1 MSRINLLDLLAD
13 SQFFETIDY
22 YQPVE
27 DGLVD
32 IVKGILPDDWQYG
45 RNTVWLG
52 CHPPE
57 ERDKPLPQQGW
68 KIHIS
73 SSVSNA
79 DDILRAV
86 VPVLAKNDVS
96 FKFSLD
102 RRLLAL
108 MHSKGW
114 ARQGAGKFITV
125 YPLDEE
131 QFKFLIEELHQ
142 VTRQFEGLYILSD
155 KRYKDSRVVFYRYGG
170 IRPYTFLNV
179 KGENVSVLL
188 SPEGEKVLDVRTPF
202 FRPPAWAK
210 DPFEE
215 AVAEGSADVLA
226 EITLKDGRYLV
237 RGVLNFSNS
246 GGVYVA
252 EDRETGAEVVIKE
265 ARPCV
270 TATED
275 AVALLRKEHRILTKL
290 EHTGMAP
297 KPLDFFQ
304 DWEHFFLVQE
314 YIAGTTLG
322 GFAARNNITL
332 HTHPTA
338 ESTEKFYGDF
348 RTLFLQLARVIEA
361 MHENNVVLTDLS
373 PNNVIVQPETMQIR
387 LIDFE
392 GACEREVDQ
401 PIYMYT
407 PGFAYADQMAGS
419 ASTFESDYFSF
430 GAVMHHFLAPVN
442 QIFLIH
448 PRARYK
454 FIDSVT
460 ADIGFPRSVYEIV
473 SALIDREAAK
483 RPAPAA
489 VIEVLEREEPVRAP
503 QFAAEGSAAD
513 ASYRACVEG
522 IREYTLSVADYARRD
537 RLFPADAK
545 VFSTNPLS
553 VAHGACGVAQVLQKI
568 GERVP
573 DGVLDWILERNRNP
587 QRYAPGLYVGLAG
600 IAWAMLDLGLEREA
614 REVLASTFDHPL
626 LYDSAD
632 VYHGLAG
639 WGMTNLKF
647 FAETQDEMY
656 LRKAEE
662 AGNFLLNTS
671 EGEEER
677 GCYWKSDGEIPLG
690 YGHGASGISLFLLY
704 LYLAGGGEKFLATG
718 IRALDFDLN
727 NSTPNLEDG
736 LSWKRALDP
745 TNIMYPYW
753 RYGSAGVGAAVVRYY
768 RLLGGERYR
777 EVLEKI
783 FIDTNRK
790 YAVYPGFLLGLSGL
804 GEFLLDLYQC
814 TNESHHLDGAYRV
827 ASGLSLFKI
836 EKERGIA
843 FPGDTLRRISCDY
856 GTGSAGIGHFLHRL
870 THGTEGN
877 YLLDQLFAGDR
888 SAARTAEDAAVP
900 VI

>member
-22 YQPVE
+22 YQPQE

-32 IVKGILPDDWQYG
+32 VVKGILPEDWRYA

-57 ERDKPLPQQGW
+57 ERDRPLPPQGW

-73 SSVSNA
+73 SSGSNA

-86 VPVLAKNDVS
+86 VPVLARHDVA

-114 ARQGAGKFITV
+114 ARQGAGKFVTV

-131 QFKFLIEELHQ
+131 QFKFLVEELHQ
-142 VTRQFEGLYILSD
+142 VTREFDGLYILSD

-170 IRPYTFLNV
+170 IRPHTFLNV

-202 FRPPAWAK
+202 FSPPAWAK
-210 DPFEE
+210 DPFAEE
-215 AVAEGSADVLA
+215 AAQGAAAAPA
-226 EITLKDGRYLV
+226 EITLKEGRYLV
-237 RGVLNFSNS
+237 KGVLNFSNS

-252 EDRETGAEVVIKE
+252 EDRETGVEVVIKE

-270 TATED
+270 SATED

-332 HTHPTA
+332 HTHPTV
-338 ESTEKFYGDF
+338 ESTEKFYRNF
-348 RTLFLQLARVIEA
+348 RTLFLQLARVIKT

-392 GACEREVDQ
+392 GACELEVDQ

-419 ASTFESDYFSF
+419 RSTFESDYFSF

-460 ADIGFPRSVYEIV
+460 NDIGFPRSVYEIV
-473 SALIDREAAK
+473 SALIDKEAAK

-489 VIEVLEREEPVRAP
+489 VIEVLEKEEPVRAP
-503 QFAAEGSAAD
+503 QFAAEGPAAD
-513 ASYRACVEG
+513 ADYRACVEG
-522 IREYTLSVADYARRD
+522 IREYALAVADYERRD
-537 RLFPADAK
+537 RLFPADAR

-568 GERVP
+568 GGGVP
-573 DGVLDWILERNRNP
+573 DTVLDWILARNRNP
-587 QRYAPGLYVGLAG
+587 QRYPPGLYVGLAG

-614 REVLASTFDHPL
+614 REVLASTFEHPL

-639 WGMTNLKF
+639 WGMANLKF
-647 FAETQDEMY
+647 FAETQDELY

-671 EGEEER
+671 EDDEEKGR
-677 GCYWKSDGEIPLG
+677 YWKSDGEIPLG
-690 YGHGASGISLFLLY
+690 YGHGASGVSLFLLY
-704 LYLAGGGEKFLATG
+704 LYLAGGGEQFLATG

-727 NSTPNLEDG
+727 NATPNLEDG

-753 RYGSAGVGAAVVRYY
+753 RYGSAGVGTAVVRYY

-790 YAVYPGFLLGLSGL
+790 YAVYPGFFLGLSGL

-814 TNESHHLDGAYRV
+814 TNERHHLDGAYRV

-836 EKERGIA
+836 EKERGVA

-870 THGTEGN
+870 TRGTGSN
-877 YLLDQLFAGDR
+877 YLLDELFVGGRSETAAAGY
-888 SAARTAEDAAVP
+888 AARA
-900 VI
+900 

>member
-22 YQPVE
+22 YQPQE

-32 IVKGILPDDWQYG
+32 VVKGILPEDWRYA

-57 ERDKPLPQQGW
+57 ERDRPLPPQGW

-73 SSVSNA
+73 SSGSNA

-86 VPVLAKNDVS
+86 VPVLARHDVA

-114 ARQGAGKFITV
+114 ARQGAGEFVTV

-131 QFKFLIEELHQ
+131 QFKFLVEELHQ
-142 VTRQFEGLYILSD
+142 VTREFDGLYILSD

-170 IRPYTFLNV
+170 IRPHTFLNV

-202 FRPPAWAK
+202 FSPPAWAK
-210 DPFEE
+210 DPFAEE
-215 AVAEGSADVLA
+215 AASQGASAAPA
-226 EITLKDGRYLV
+226 EITLKEGRYLV
-237 RGVLNFSNS
+237 KGVLNFSNS

-252 EDRETGAEVVIKE
+252 EDRETGVEVVIKE

-270 TATED
+270 SATED

-332 HTHPTA
+332 HTHPTV
-338 ESTEKFYGDF
+338 ESAEKFYRDF
-348 RTLFLQLARVIEA
+348 RTLFLQLARVIKT

-392 GACEREVDQ
+392 GACELEVDQ

-419 ASTFESDYFSF
+419 RSTFESDYFSF

-460 ADIGFPRSVYEIV
+460 NDIGFPRSVYEIV
-473 SALIDREAAK
+473 SALIDKEAAK

-489 VIEVLEREEPVRAP
+489 GV
-503 QFAAEGSAAD
+503 G
-513 ASYRACVEG
+513 
-522 IREYTLSVADYARRD
+522 
-537 RLFPADAK
+537 
-545 VFSTNPLS
+545 
-553 VAHGACGVAQVLQKI
+553 GAGK
-568 GERVP
+568 GE
-573 DGVLDWILERNRNP
+573 
-587 QRYAPGLYVGLAG
+587 
-600 IAWAMLDLGLEREA
+600 
-614 REVLASTFDHPL
+614 
-626 LYDSAD
+626 
-632 VYHGLAG
+632 
-639 WGMTNLKF
+639 
-647 FAETQDEMY
+647 
-656 LRKAEE
+656 
-662 AGNFLLNTS
+662 
-671 EGEEER
+671 
-677 GCYWKSDGEIPLG
+677 
-690 YGHGASGISLFLLY
+690 
-704 LYLAGGGEKFLATG
+704 GGG
-718 IRALDFDLN
+718 R
-727 NSTPNLEDG
+727 
-736 LSWKRALDP
+736 
-745 TNIMYPYW
+745 
-753 RYGSAGVGAAVVRYY
+753 
-768 RLLGGERYR
+768 
-777 EVLEKI
+777 
-783 FIDTNRK
+783 
-790 YAVYPGFLLGLSGL
+790 
-804 GEFLLDLYQC
+804 
-814 TNESHHLDGAYRV
+814 
-827 ASGLSLFKI
+827 
-836 EKERGIA
+836 
-843 FPGDTLRRISCDY
+843 
-856 GTGSAGIGHFLHRL
+856 
-870 THGTEGN
+870 
-877 YLLDQLFAGDR
+877 
-888 SAARTAEDAAVP
+888 
-900 VI
+900 